1 MTETKTTRTRSRSRT
16 AKTKEEPAVQ
26 AVEGK
31 ELDIQRWAISEY
43 ELDDVPGGETPT
55 RDILLKALKKE
66 VKLKDDAEM
75 DWTKC
80 PEVFFG
86 SPVNHVKFVQG
97 LLFLKGRSNI
107 PFDGIFTPTIRGAV
121 ENWQITHKF
130 SVIDGI
136 AGPVTFESL
145 FA

>member
-16 AKTKEEPAVQ
+16 AKAKEEPAIKV
-26 AVEGK
+26 VEGK

-43 ELDDVPGGETPT
+43 GLDDVPGGETPT
-55 RDILLKALKKE
+55 RDILLKAFKKE
-66 VKLKDDAEM
+66 VNVEDDEM
-75 DWTKC
+75 DWAKC

-86 SPVNHVKFVQG
+86 SPVDHVKFVQA
-97 LLFLKGRSNI
+97 LLFLKGRANI
-107 PFDGIFTPTIRGAV
+107 PFDGIFTPTVRGAV

-130 SVIDGI
+130 PVIDGI

-145 FA
+145 FS